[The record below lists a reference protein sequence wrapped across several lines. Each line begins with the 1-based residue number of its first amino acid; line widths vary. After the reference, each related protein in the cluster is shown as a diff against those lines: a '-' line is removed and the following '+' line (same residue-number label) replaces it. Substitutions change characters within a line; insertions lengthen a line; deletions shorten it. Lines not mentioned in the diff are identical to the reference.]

1 MSLGKQSCCN
11 KQLLLLRSSSLQQR
25 QVPLMSVRLPW
36 VVEKWEGGGG
46 GRMHSPMRLL
56 AEKLLRCVSA
66 PGCGPQPTLV
76 GAQLLS
82 MISKTH
88 VLAAPWAPAAVG
100 GGVSPYSFPFPHA
113 HVSGWGSLAT
123 VCPPWGYQ
131 YTVVPK
137 EVWEQPKCS
146 ASWCKQSAEKMP
158 ADGAPVHS
166 ASLRVV
172 KSYCWKLPCFEDHLA
187 SSALWFRGAL

>member
-46 GRMHSPMRLL
+46 GGMHSPTGLL
-56 AEKLLRCVSA
+56 AEKFLRCVSA
-66 PGCGPQPTLV
+66 PGCAPQPTLV

-88 VLAAPWAPAAVG
+88 VLAAPWAPATVG

-123 VCPPWGYQ
+123 VSPLRIPIYCGTQGSVGATKMFSILMQAVSREDASRWCSSPRCLTQGCEGLLLEVTLFWG
-131 YTVVPK
+131 
-137 EVWEQPKCS
+137 S
-146 ASWCKQSAEKMP
+146 
-158 ADGAPVHS
+158 
-166 ASLRVV
+166 
-172 KSYCWKLPCFEDHLA
+172 PCFLCP
-187 SSALWFRGAL
+187 LV